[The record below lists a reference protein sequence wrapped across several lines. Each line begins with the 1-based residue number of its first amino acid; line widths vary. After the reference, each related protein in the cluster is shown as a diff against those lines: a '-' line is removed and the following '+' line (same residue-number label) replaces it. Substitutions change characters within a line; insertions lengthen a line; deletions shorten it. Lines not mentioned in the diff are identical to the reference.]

1 MSHNAE
7 RKEKNC
13 LNCGTQVQGR
23 FCQACGQENIETKES
38 FWALAKHFIYDVFHF
53 DGKFFY
59 TLKHIFTKPGFV
71 ARQYAEGKRASHLH
85 PIRMYLFTSAVF
97 FIVFFAS
104 NPVKVNTTYGK
115 NALDK
120 TERAALVSK
129 YQKQL
134 KKHPDDSMVKAHIAL
149 LLDTTK
155 PLNIDSLGWEKE
167 DNKVVSLDDRNYG
180 TVQEYDSVQARLP
193 VAKRDGW
200 LVNSFTKQSIRTN
213 KKYGNNPEGIVAF
226 FETFL
231 HKVPYM
237 LFVSLPFFAL
247 ILKLL
252 YVRRKNFYYSDHAV
266 FTLYHY
272 ILTFLLLL
280 IVFAL
285 HEANAKLHWGPISF
299 LQVAI
304 GLTWPV
310 YLFLE
315 MKNFYRQGVGKTLS
329 KFVLLNLLGFVFIL
343 FLFVLFLLISF
354 FQS

>member
-13 LNCGTQVQGR
+13 LNCAAQVQGR
-23 FCQACGQENIETKES
+23 FCQVCGQENIETKES
-38 FWALAKHFIYDVFHF
+38 FLALAKHFIYDVFHF

-59 TLKHIFTKPGFV
+59 TLKYIFTKPGFV
-71 ARQYAEGKRASHLH
+71 ARQYAEGKRASYLH

-97 FIVFFAS
+97 FVVFFAS
-104 NPVKVNTTYGK
+104 NPVKVRTTYGDVIGY
-115 NALDK
+115 A
-120 TERAALVSK
+120 ERAAL
-129 YQKQL
+129 L
-134 KKHPDDSMVKAHIAL
+134 KKYEKKIKANPGDSVIKSRIAL

-155 PLNIDSLGWEKE
+155 PLNIDSLGWAKE
-167 DNKVVSLDDRNYG
+167 DNKIVSFEDKNYSS
-180 TVQEYDSVQARLP
+180 VQQYDSAQEALP
-193 VAKRDGW
+193 AAQRDGW
-200 LVNSFTKQSIRTN
+200 LMNSFTKQSIKTN
-213 KKYGNNPEGIVAF
+213 KKYGNNAEGITAF

-280 IVFAL
+280 IVYAL
-285 HEANAKLHWGPISF
+285 HEVNAKLHWGLISF
-299 LQVAI
+299 LQVMV
-304 GLTWPV
+304 GFTWPV

-315 MKNFYRQGVGKTLS
+315 LKNFYRQGVGKTIG
-329 KFVLLNLLGFVFIL
+329 KFILLNLLGFIFIL
-343 FLFVLFLLISF
+343 FLFILFLLISF